1 MCFDHEM
8 FFAGPWTVWALGTR
22 MNQEPLRQ
30 TSFFIPFPCE
40 FLGISTASKDIN
52 RACSENI
59 ARIQFKI
66 VPISGIS

>member
-40 FLGISTASKDIN
+40 FLGISTASKD
-52 RACSENI
+52 
-59 ARIQFKI
+59 KI
-66 VPISGIS
+66 ELVLKILHGYSSR